1 MDVSNMKNDKHVE
14 FWLEKPEESAGFLL
28 WQITNLWQRK
38 MNSALKKLDLTHVQ
52 FVLLAVIAWLE
63 RFDEPITQVRLAKH
77 AKTNIMMT
85 SKVIGTLEK
94 KDLVIREECRTDTR
108 AKCLSLTKKGLKKVE
123 EAIPV
128 VKGVDEGF
136 FKDMVDN
143 ESFINDLVYVLESN
157 SGETIK

>member
-1 MDVSNMKNDKHVE
+1 MKNDKHVE

-38 MNSALKKLDLTHVQ
+38 MNSALKELDLTHVQ
-52 FVLLAVIAWLE
+52 FVLLAGMAWLE
-63 RFDEPITQVRLAKH
+63 RFDKSITQVRLAKH

-94 KDLVIREECRTDTR
+94 KGLVIREECETDTR
-108 AKCLSLTKKGLKKVE
+108 AKCVSLTE
-123 EAIPV
+123 EGIQRIEKALPLAEYI
-128 VKGVDEGF
+128 DEKF
-136 FKDMVDN
+136 FENKTYDED
-143 ESFINDLVYVLESN
+143 FIKNLVHILDLN